1 MGKEKYRI
9 DETLWTEM
17 SNGSGNRKSKRRN
30 RGSLT
35 KLTKYMRRAF
45 ALIVACCTPNLEDD
59 IGMVPQQI
67 VGTNF
72 IYPQDM
78 YIGNSELL
86 TQLLMLEARFNQQT
100 EILWKLPRKGKLPMV
115 QWKLYSC
122 HAIICSHTEIYLYHF
137 LLFQIKQ
144 RNVSYH
150 IVTGS
155 ICS

>member
-1 MGKEKYRI
+1 MGK

-17 SNGSGNRKSKRRN
+17 SNGSRNRNSKRRN

-35 KLTKYMRRAF
+35 KLKKYMRRAF

-72 IYPQDM
+72 IYPQDR

-100 EILWKLPRKGKLPMV
+100 EILKKLPRKGKTSYGAMKALFMSRYNMFSHWNLSQTCSYYV
-115 QWKLYSC
+115 QSK
-122 HAIICSHTEIYLYHF
+122 
-137 LLFQIKQ
+137 
-144 RNVSYH
+144 H
-150 IVTGS
+150 IAFCYKEMSLT
-155 ICS
+155 IL